1 MPQPLL
7 NNCFRSKIET
17 NFSGINRHQLPGWW
31 ATVIFVETQDLVEGG
46 SSGEI

>member
-1 MPQPLL
+1 MPRPLL

-17 NFSGINRHQLPGWW
+17 NFSGLTDTSFM
-31 ATVIFVETQDLVEGG
+31 AVIFVETQDLVEGG